1 MLLGKLYSYFLVFL
15 QVALIFLIIIYSF
28 LNELGFLHLSLIGIG
43 LGLGLWAIIS
53 MKGSKLRVTP
63 DVASGAK
70 LIKKGL
76 YKYIR
81 HPMYLSVLIVC
92 LGFFLTNVY
101 LTTLFFYIFLIVVL
115 NLKIVYEE
123 RLLRIAFPNYKNY
136 TKKTKKLIPFIF

>member
-15 QVALIFLIIIYSF
+15 QVALIFLITIYSF
-28 LNELGFLHLSLIGIG
+28 LRNLGILHLSLICLG
-43 LGLGLWAIIS
+43 LALGLWAIIS

-63 DVASGAK
+63 DVATGAK
-70 LIKKGL
+70 LIKKGP
-76 YKYIR
+76 YKYLR

-92 LGFFLTNVY
+92 LGLFLTNVY
-101 LTTLFFYIFLIVVL
+101 SMTIFFYIFLIVVL

-136 TKKTKKLIPFIF
+136 TKKTKKLIPFIY